1 MSLPGGASV
10 LTLRSED
17 GARCRCHGAYGA
29 LSVRGMG
36 RPCIASLR
44 TVQLPQVTLHQGEIE
59 KIFLDAI
66 SEHGVQVE
74 RAIVPRSIE
83 VSSDEHVLRDP
94 HAYAVKVVLQ
104 HLNRPEGQQ
113 DEAVYAKYVLGSDGT
128 VASLLRH
135 PSTC

>member
-1 MSLPGGASV
+1 
-10 LTLRSED
+10 
-17 GARCRCHGAYGA
+17 
-29 LSVRGMG
+29 MG